1 MQGNVVETL
10 IGAVVLVVAGVF
22 LVFAYSTAG
31 VRGTVQGYEL
41 VAKFSRVDGLSVGSD
56 VRVSG
61 IKVGTVTGQTLDP
74 ASYYAVVRMTVD
86 KAVPMPEDSSARIL
100 SAGLLGAS
108 YLALE
113 PGGSAKM
120 LGNGGE
126 IRATQGAVNIMD
138 LIGQAVFGGA
148 GAKPAP

>member
-10 IGAVVLVVAGVF
+10 IGAVVLAVAAVF

-31 VRGTVQGYEL
+31 VHGGVQGYEL
-41 VAKFSRVDGLSVGSD
+41 IAKFARVDGLSVGSD

-61 IKVGTVTGQTLDP
+61 IKVGTVTDQALDP
-74 ASYYAVVRMTVD
+74 QTYYAIVKLTVD
-86 KAVPMPEDSSARIL
+86 KTVKLPDDSSARIL

-108 YLALE
+108 YLSLD
-113 PGGSAKM
+113 PGGSDKM
-120 LGNGGE
+120 LQNGGE
-126 IRATQGAVNIMD
+126 IRHTQGAVNIMD

-148 GAKPAP
+148 GGKPQP